1 MEHLE
6 QIESLIRQAL
16 SDDRRSI
23 ARLITL
29 IESDGNFA
37 SFIVK
42 KIHPFTGKAYIIGIT
57 GAPGSG
63 KSTLINAMIE
73 RYLAQGKKVGI
84 IMVDPSS
91 PFSGGALLGDR
102 IRLKMNFNHKNLF
115 IRSMANR
122 GNLGGL
128 ALATKDVIKVLDAS
142 GFDIIIIETVGVG
155 QSEVDIFRAAN
166 TTIVIV
172 VPSLGDEIQ
181 AIKAGIMEITDIFVV
196 NKKDLP
202 GADKKVL
209 EIEAMLDMG
218 ESVIVNH
225 QFHSIEFLRK
235 DGWRPPIIKTNARDG
250 ENIQELIDS
259 IENHKKYLID
269 NKLLEQKLTIRYRN
283 EVMTIIRNEI
293 MKKLETYLTGTNA
306 TDIINNIIERAKDPY
321 TVAEEILH
329 NKLKIDL

>member
-1 MEHLE
+1 METFE
-6 QIESLIRQAL
+6 QIDTLIKQAI
-16 SDDRRSI
+16 SNDRRSI

-29 IESDGNFA
+29 IEQDAKMA
-37 SFIVK
+37 SYIVK
-42 KIHPFTGKAYIIGIT
+42 QIHPYTGKAYIIGIT

-63 KSTLINAMIE
+63 KSTLTNAMVE
-73 RYLAQGKKVGI
+73 KYLAQGKKIGI

-128 ALATKDVIKVLDAS
+128 ALATKDVIKILDAS

-202 GADKKVL
+202 DADKKVSEL
-209 EIEAMLDMG
+209 EAMLDMG
-218 ESVIVNH
+218 ESIKINNES
-225 QFHSIEFLRK
+225 HSVEFLRNG
-235 DGWRPPIIKTNARDG
+235 GWRPPIIQTSAKSG
-250 ENIQELIDS
+250 ENVEQLIDS
-259 IENHKKYLID
+259 IENHKKYLIE
-269 NKLLEQKLTIRYRN
+269 NKILEQRLTIRYRN

-293 MKKLETYLTGTNA
+293 MKKLQDYLTGSNA
-306 TDIINNIIERAKDPY
+306 AQIINNIIERTKDPY
-321 TVAEEILH
+321 TVAEEILKS
-329 NKLKIDL
+329 KLKIDM